1 MYRAAKIIVFRLA
14 IQDNNDSCVVSLF
27 GNLAAEMIQRDL
39 QEILELEQIGVQL
52 DDLFDEPKM
61 KEFILQIKM
70 STYQE
75 KMSLSI
81 TKLQVLQDNKNTIEV
96 PEIYKMESE
105 SDNNENTIEV
115 PEIYKM
121 VKVKQEKN
129 DNDLDV
135 HFTTKNLSMEIR
147 NCEGHSSASAI
158 VLSPF
163 NKSCPTRQGSDIKG
177 KKIVH
182 SSSPIESKGECSQ

>member
-1 MYRAAKIIVFRLA
+1 
-14 IQDNNDSCVVSLF
+14 
-27 GNLAAEMIQRDL
+27 MIQRDL

-70 STYQE
+70 STYQQ

-81 TKLQVLQDNKNTIEV
+81 TKLQVLQD
-96 PEIYKMESE
+96 
-105 SDNNENTIEV
+105 NENTIEV

-129 DNDLDV
+129 DDDLDV
-135 HFTTKNLSMEIR
+135 HFTTKNLS
-147 NCEGHSSASAI
+147 
-158 VLSPF
+158 
-163 NKSCPTRQGSDIKG
+163 KG

-182 SSSPIESKGECSQ
+182 SGSPIESKGECSQQNVYSSLKTKKILKKNNKNNDDRGLHLDSDMSDTAPIASFKANQKSKRLRKQ